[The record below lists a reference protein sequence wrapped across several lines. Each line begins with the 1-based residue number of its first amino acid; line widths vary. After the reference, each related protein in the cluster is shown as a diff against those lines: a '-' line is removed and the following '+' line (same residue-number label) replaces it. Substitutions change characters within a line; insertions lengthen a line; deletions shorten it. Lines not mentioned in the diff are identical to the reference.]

1 MKSLTGFLLLLVL
14 GAWTVLIQAQLSQ
27 AISELPAC
35 ATTCLFTA
43 VPKSSCSLLD
53 QACICADAPLQAEIT
68 LCVKDGCTVKEQL
81 RTLNVTSSMCGHEVR
96 DRRQTLLILSIALGC
111 LSPVFVMT
119 RLATR
124 LFIAP
129 HGTGWAL
136 LSSDDWCIV
145 ATLAM
150 GIPSTIVIAA
160 YLVPHGSLGMDIWM
174 LQPATIENFGRY
186 FYTIEVLYFA
196 ELALLKMSLL
206 FFYLR
211 IFPSRGVRRILW
223 ATIIFNGAY
232 GVVFVL
238 VGIFQCNPIS
248 YFWTEWDGEHQG
260 KCINVNAMAW
270 SNAAISIALDLW
282 MLAVPLW
289 QLRTLRMHWKKK
301 IGVAAMFVVGTLI
314 TVVSVLRLQ
323 SLVDF
328 ANSDNPT
335 QTSWDVTFWSLLEIK
350 VGIFCS
356 CMPSLRIL
364 LVRIF
369 PRLGGTTVATSSGYV
384 EDSAGRRKGTGGASW
399 PAKGDYSTNASVSA
413 SRTGTLSKVLSY
425 NEDVPGAEGQRSP
438 PPPAQQAHEVGGLRG
453 GIKYQRSYKVS
464 YAELGDEERLVQM
477 QDLRPDSRH
486 NQHGRQGGSKGSF
499 ASVGDGPVAL

>member
-1 MKSLTGFLLLLVL
+1 MRSLSSFLLLLVL
-14 GAWTVLIQAQLSQ
+14 GAWMALVQAQLGQ
-27 AISELPAC
+27 AIAELPAS
-35 ATTCLFTA
+35 
-43 VPKSSCSLLD
+43 VPQSSCSLLD
-53 QACICADAPLQAEIT
+53 QACMCANEPLQAEIT
-68 LCVKDGCTVKEQL
+68 LCVKAGCTAKEQL
-81 RTLNVTSSMCGHEVR
+81 HTLRVTSSMCGHEVR
-96 DRRQTLLILSIALGC
+96 DRRQLLWILTIVLGC
-111 LSPVFVMT
+111 MSPVFVGT

-129 HGTGWAL
+129 NGTGWSL

-150 GIPSTIVIAA
+150 GIPSTIVIATG
-160 YLVPHGSLGMDIWM
+160 LIPQGHLGMDIWM
-174 LQPATIENFGRY
+174 LEPATIENFGRY
-186 FYTIEVLYFA
+186 FYTVEVLYFA
-196 ELALLKMSLL
+196 ELMLLKMSLL

-223 ATIIFNGAY
+223 ATIIFNGVY
-232 GVVFVL
+232 GVAFVL

-248 YFWTEWDGEHQG
+248 YFWTKWDGEHQG

-282 MLAVPLW
+282 MLAVPMW

-301 IGVAAMFVVGTLI
+301 IGVGAMFVVGTLI

-328 ANSDNPT
+328 ASSDNPT

-350 VGIFCS
+350 VGIFCA
-356 CMPSLRIL
+356 CMPTLRLL

-384 EDSAGRRKGTGGASW
+384 KDSAGNRRRGGTGGGGASW
-399 PAKGDYSTNASVSA
+399 PAKSDFSISASASR
-413 SRTGTLSKVLSY
+413 SRTGTVSNVLSR
-425 NEDVPGAEGQRSP
+425 NDDDAFETAGQKSP
-438 PPPAQQAHEVGGLRG
+438 AAQQAHEVG

-464 YAELGDEERLVQM
+464 YVEQGDEERLVQM
-477 QDLRPDSRH
+477 QDLRP
-486 NQHGRQGGSKGSF
+486 GSTHPPAAQAAGT
-499 ASVGDGPVAL
+499 AW